1 MIYCKLDIR
10 DINKVDFSEV
20 SEDSP
25 ETVRKSLDEKLFIVK
40 YDSDSIPGFI
50 LDGSVIAL
58 QFLTHKEALALM
70 ATDAWSENEDIR

>member
-1 MIYCKLDIR
+1 MIYSKLDIR

-20 SEDSP
+20 SEDSS

-40 YDSDSIPGFI
+40 YDSDSIPEFI
-50 LDGSVIAL
+50 LDGSVIPL

-70 ATDAWSENEDIR
+70 ATDDWSENEDIR